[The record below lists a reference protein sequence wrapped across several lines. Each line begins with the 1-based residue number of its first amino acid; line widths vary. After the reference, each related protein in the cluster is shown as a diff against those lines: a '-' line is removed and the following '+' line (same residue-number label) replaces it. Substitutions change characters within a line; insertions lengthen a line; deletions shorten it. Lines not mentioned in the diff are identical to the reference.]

1 MLKHF
6 AAGLFALAA
15 LLAGIAPAAADK
27 RVALVIGNS
36 AYENVPRLTNP
47 SNDASDVAAK
57 LKALGFEVVEGID
70 LGKRDMEK
78 RIRAF
83 AEALSGADVGLFYY
97 AGHGLQVD
105 QRNFLAPIDAQL
117 KSESDLD
124 FEAVQ
129 LDLVLKNMV
138 RNAATSLVF
147 LDACRDNPLAA
158 NLAQVGRSLD
168 VGRGLARVEAAAS
181 MMIVYATEP
190 GKVALD
196 GTGRNSP
203 FTGALL
209 RHIDTEGASI
219 SDVMIA
225 VRNDVLSE
233 TSGKQRPFESAS
245 LTGQFFFKPK
255 PEETA
260 DKASSSSD
268 EIAVLRERLRGS
280 RQIRARC
287 SSRSRSSSR
296 LSRRSSPRKPRP
308 QSRQRRNRPPQTPA
322 RPAAWSALSRPRVA
336 SSQPRGAAPAP
347 TETSASTALSP
358 APSASPPEQD
368 TKVAATES
376 KDTEE
381 PAPEADKTSEAP
393 LPESATREQ
402 LAQDMLVELSKL
414 GCYFGR
420 INSDWNT
427 RSRLALDRFNR
438 HAKLDLPLD
447 EPQQASLDALKDWKG
462 THCPLEKAVPPR
474 IKQRPVVAP
483 KKQVPPRKAVRAAPP
498 QGAARASRAATRTA
512 SRRSW
517 QRRNTRATARLPL
530 VRLARTVAKSS
541 PSGRCSYS

>member
-6 AAGLFALAA
+6 AAGFLALAV
-15 LLAGIAPAAADK
+15 LLAGVAPAAAEK

-47 SNDASDVAAK
+47 SNDAADIAAK
-57 LKALGFEVVEGID
+57 LTALGFEVVEGID

-83 AEALSGADVGLFYY
+83 AEALNGADVGLFYY

-105 QRNFLAPIDAQL
+105 QRNFLAPVDAQL

-138 RNAATSLVF
+138 RNAATSIVF

-158 NLAQVGRSLD
+158 QLAQVGRSLD
-168 VGRGLARVEAAAS
+168 IGRGLARVEAAAS

-255 PEETA
+255 PETAA
-260 DKASSSSD
+260 DKSSSSSA
-268 EIAVLRERLRGS
+268 EIAALRQEIAKLQADQGALLKS
-280 RQIRARC
+280 QQEQ
-287 SSRSRSSSR
+287 
-296 LSRRSSPRKPRP
+296 LSALQKKLAEE
-308 QSRQRRNRPPQTPA
+308 TKTA
-322 RPAAWSALSRPRVA
+322 GPAATQSAAADPGTTSPLVGVEAAKGAVEPAKSA
-336 SSQPRGAAPAP
+336 GAAPP
-347 TETSASTALSP
+347 ETSASTEAP
-358 APSASPPEQD
+358 APSAAAPEQD
-368 TKVAATES
+368 TKLAAAEA
-376 KDTEE
+376 KDTEV
-381 PAPEADKTSEAP
+381 PAPETDKTTEAP

-402 LAQDMLVELSKL
+402 IAQDMLVELSKL

-462 THCPLEKAVPPR
+462 AHCPLEKAVPPR

-483 KKQVPPRKAVRAAPP
+483 KKQAPPRKAVRATPRKAPP
-498 QGAARASRAATRTA
+498 VQAARPPRPQPREDHGSDEIRELQRAFPHAA
-512 SRRSW
+512 W
-517 QRRNTRATARLPL
+517 
-530 VRLARTVAKSS
+530 
-541 PSGRCSYS
+541 PSQ

>member
-1 MLKHF
+1 MEASMLKHF
-6 AAGLFALAA
+6 AAGLFALAV
-15 LLAGIAPAAADK
+15 LLAGIAPAAAGK

-47 SNDASDVAAK
+47 SNDASDVASK

-83 AEALSGADVGLFYY
+83 AEALNGADVGLFYY

-105 QRNFLAPIDAQL
+105 QRNFLAPVDAQL

-158 NLAQVGRSLD
+158 KLAQVGRSLD
-168 VGRGLARVEAAAS
+168 VGRGLARIETPAS

-255 PEETA
+255 PEEIA
-260 DKASSSSD
+260 DKSSSSSA
-268 EIAVLRERLRGS
+268 EIAVLREQIAKLQADQGALLKSQQEQLALLQKKLAEETKTAEPAATPSAATDSGTTSRLVGVEP
-280 RQIRARC
+280 AKEAAAPPPTET
-287 SSRSRSSSR
+287 SSS
-296 LSRRSSPRKPRP
+296 
-308 QSRQRRNRPPQTPA
+308 T
-322 RPAAWSALSRPRVA
+322 
-336 SSQPRGAAPAP
+336 AAPAP
-347 TETSASTALSP
+347 SAAAT
-358 APSASPPEQD
+358 EQD
-368 TKVAATES
+368 TKIAATEA

-402 LAQDMLVELSKL
+402 LAQDMLVELAKL
-414 GCYFGR
+414 GCYFGK

-438 HAKLDLPLD
+438 HTKLDLPLD

-462 THCPLEKAVPPR
+462 AHCPLEKAVPPR
-474 IKQRPVVAP
+474 VKQRPVAAP
-483 KKQVPPRKAVRAAPP
+483 KKQAPPRKAVRAAPRKAP
-498 QGAARASRAATRTA
+498 PVQAARPRPQPREDHGSDEIRELQRAFPHAA
-512 SRRSW
+512 W
-517 QRRNTRATARLPL
+517 
-530 VRLARTVAKSS
+530 
-541 PSGRCSYS
+541 PSQ

>member
-6 AAGLFALAA
+6 AASLFALAA

-47 SNDASDVAAK
+47 SNDAADVAAK

-138 RNAATSLVF
+138 RNASTSIVF

-255 PEETA
+255 PN
-260 DKASSSSD
+260 DRGQGL
-268 EIAVLRERLRGS
+268 VRLRRDRRAPRAD
-280 RQIRARC
+280 RQASGRSGRAPQVAAGAT
-287 SSRSRSSSR
+287 
-296 LSRRSSPRKPRP
+296 RSSPEAARGGNKD
-308 QSRQRRNRPPQTPA
+308 RRA
-322 RPAAWSALSRPRVA
+322 
-336 SSQPRGAAPAP
+336 G
-347 TETSASTALSP
+347 SP
-358 APSASPPEQD
+358 AIG
-368 TKVAATES
+368 
-376 KDTEE
+376 
-381 PAPEADKTSEAP
+381 
-393 LPESATREQ
+393 RR
-402 LAQDMLVELSKL
+402 KL
-414 GCYFGR
+414 RHDQPCGR
-420 INSDWNT
+420 
-427 RSRLALDRFNR
+427 R
-438 HAKLDLPLD
+438 
-447 EPQQASLDALKDWKG
+447 
-462 THCPLEKAVPPR
+462 
-474 IKQRPVVAP
+474 
-483 KKQVPPRKAVRAAPP
+483 RAG
-498 QGAARASRAATRTA
+498 QEWR
-512 SRRSW
+512 
-517 QRRNTRATARLPL
+517 
-530 VRLARTVAKSS
+530 
-541 PSGRCSYS
+541 

>member
-6 AAGLFALAA
+6 ATGLFALAA
-15 LLAGIAPAAADK
+15 VLAGIAPAAAEK

-83 AEALSGADVGLFYY
+83 AEALNGADVGLFYY

-105 QRNFLAPIDAQL
+105 QRNFLAPVDAQL

-158 NLAQVGRSLD
+158 KLAQVGRSLD
-168 VGRGLARVEAAAS
+168 VGRGLARIETPAS

-255 PEETA
+255 PEEIA
-260 DKASSSSD
+260 DKSSSSSA
-268 EIAVLRERLRGS
+268 EIAVLREQIAKLQADQGALLKSQQEQLALLQKKLAEETKTAEPAATQSAATDSGTTSRLVGVEP
-280 RQIRARC
+280 AKEAAAPPPTET
-287 SSRSRSSSR
+287 SSS
-296 LSRRSSPRKPRP
+296 
-308 QSRQRRNRPPQTPA
+308 T
-322 RPAAWSALSRPRVA
+322 
-336 SSQPRGAAPAP
+336 AAPAP
-347 TETSASTALSP
+347 SAAAT
-358 APSASPPEQD
+358 EQD
-368 TKVAATES
+368 TKIAATEA

-381 PAPEADKTSEAP
+381 PAPEANKTSEAP

-402 LAQDMLVELSKL
+402 LAQDMLVELAKL
-414 GCYFGR
+414 GCYFGK

-438 HAKLDLPLD
+438 HAKLNLPLD

-462 THCPLEKAVPPR
+462 AHCPLEKAVPPR
-474 IKQRPVVAP
+474 VKQRPVIAP
-483 KKQVPPRKAVRAAPP
+483 KKQSPPRKAVRAAPRKAP
-498 QGAARASRAATRTA
+498 PVQAARPRPQPREDHGSDEIRELQRAFPHAA
-512 SRRSW
+512 W
-517 QRRNTRATARLPL
+517 
-530 VRLARTVAKSS
+530 
-541 PSGRCSYS
+541 PSQ

>member
-6 AAGLFALAA
+6 AASLFALAA

-47 SNDASDVAAK
+47 SNDAADVAAK

-138 RNAATSLVF
+138 RNASTSIVF

-219 SDVMIA
+219 GDVMIA

-255 PEETA
+255 PQATA

-268 EIAVLRERLRGS
+268 EIAVLREQIAKLQAGPGRAPQVAAGAARGS
-280 RQIRARC
+280 PEEARG
-287 SSRSRSSSR
+287 
-296 LSRRSSPRKPRP
+296 RRPRP
-308 QSRQRRNRPPQTPA
+308 QSRQPRNRPPQTPA
-322 RPAAWSALSRPRVA
+322 RPAVWSASSRPRVA
-336 SSQPRGAAPAP
+336 LSQPRAPPPPQPRLPHRLRHRRRRMPRRPRTTRRSPPPKARTPKSPRLKPTRPPRRRCPRAPRASSSRKTCSSSLRSSAAISA
-347 TETSASTALSP
+347 ASTAIGARARGSR
-358 APSASPPEQD
+358 STAS
-368 TKVAATES
+368 TATQS
-376 KDTEE
+376 STFRS
-381 PAPEADKTSEAP
+381 TS
-393 LPESATREQ
+393 R
-402 LAQDMLVELSKL
+402 
-414 GCYFGR
+414 
-420 INSDWNT
+420 
-427 RSRLALDRFNR
+427 NR
-438 HAKLDLPLD
+438 
-447 EPQQASLDALKDWKG
+447 QASM
-462 THCPLEKAVPPR
+462 P
-474 IKQRPVVAP
+474 
-483 KKQVPPRKAVRAAPP
+483 
-498 QGAARASRAATRTA
+498 
-512 SRRSW
+512 
-517 QRRNTRATARLPL
+517 
-530 VRLARTVAKSS
+530 
-541 PSGRCSYS
+541 

>member
-6 AAGLFALAA
+6 AASLFALAA
-15 LLAGIAPAAADK
+15 LLAGIAPAAAEK

-168 VGRGLARVEAAAS
+168 VGRGLARVESPAS

-219 SDVMIA
+219 GDVMIA

-255 PEETA
+255 PEQTA

-268 EIAVLRERLRGS
+268 EIAVLRE
-280 RQIRARC
+280 QIAKLQADQGALLK
-287 SSRSRSSSR
+287 SQQEQ
-296 LSRRSSPRKPRP
+296 LSALQKKLAEETKTAEPAAP
-308 QSRQRRNRPPQTPA
+308 QS
-322 RPAAWSALSRPRVA
+322 AAAELRHD
-336 SSQPRGAAPAP
+336 QPRG
-347 TETSASTALSP
+347 
-358 APSASPPEQD
+358 
-368 TKVAATES
+368 
-376 KDTEE
+376 
-381 PAPEADKTSEAP
+381 
-393 LPESATREQ
+393 
-402 LAQDMLVELSKL
+402 
-414 GCYFGR
+414 
-420 INSDWNT
+420 
-427 RSRLALDRFNR
+427 
-438 HAKLDLPLD
+438 
-447 EPQQASLDALKDWKG
+447 
-462 THCPLEKAVPPR
+462 
-474 IKQRPVVAP
+474 
-483 KKQVPPRKAVRAAPP
+483 
-498 QGAARASRAATRTA
+498 
-512 SRRSW
+512 RR
-517 QRRNTRATARLPL
+517 
-530 VRLARTVAKSS
+530 
-541 PSGRCSYS
+541 

>member
-6 AAGLFALAA
+6 AASLFALAA
-15 LLAGIAPAAADK
+15 LLAGIVPAAADK

-47 SNDASDVAAK
+47 SNDAADVAAK

-138 RNAATSLVF
+138 RNASTSIVF

-255 PEETA
+255 PQATA
-260 DKASSSSD
+260 DEASSSSD
-268 EIAVLRERLRGS
+268 EIAVLREQIAKLQEDQGALLKSQQEQLAVLQKRLE
-280 RQIRARC
+280 AETKTAE
-287 SSRSRSSSR
+287 
-296 LSRRSSPRKPRP
+296 PAPP
-308 QSRQRRNRPPQTPA
+308 QSAAADSGTTSRVVGVEPA
-322 RPAAWSALSRPRVA
+322 KSGVEPAK
-336 SSQPRGAAPAP
+336 GAAPAP
-347 TETSASTALSP
+347 TETSASTPPSP
-358 APSASPPEQD
+358 APDASPPED
-368 TKVAATES
+368 GTKVAATES

-381 PAPEADKTSEAP
+381 PAAETEKTSEAP

-402 LAQDMLVELSKL
+402 LAQDMLVELAKL
-414 GCYFGR
+414 GCYFGS
-420 INSDWNT
+420 INGNWGT

-438 HAKLDLPLD
+438 HAKFDLPLD

-462 THCPLEKAVPPR
+462 SHCPIEKAVPPR
-474 IKQRPVVAP
+474 VKQRPVAAP
-483 KKQVPPRKAVRAAPP
+483 KKQAPPRKAVRAAPRKAPPVQAVRPRAQPREDHGSDEIRELQRAFPSAAWP
-498 QGAARASRAATRTA
+498 Q
-512 SRRSW
+512 
-517 QRRNTRATARLPL
+517 
-530 VRLARTVAKSS
+530 
-541 PSGRCSYS
+541 

>member
-168 VGRGLARVEAAAS
+168 VGRGLARVETAAS

-219 SDVMIA
+219 GDVMIA

-255 PEETA
+255 PKETA

-268 EIAVLRERLRGS
+268 EIAVLRQEIARLQADQGALLKS
-280 RQIRARC
+280 QQEQLSALQKKLAEETKTAEPAAPAIG
-287 SSRSRSSSR
+287 RS
-296 LSRRSSPRKPRP
+296 
-308 QSRQRRNRPPQTPA
+308 QTPA

-336 SSQPRGAAPAP
+336 SSRPRVASSRPRCRPAP
-347 TETSASTALSP
+347 TETSASTRRRQRR
-358 APSASPPEQD
+358 SASPPEED

-414 GCYFGR
+414 GCYFGS
-420 INSDWNT
+420 INGNWNT

-438 HAKLDLPLD
+438 HARLDLPLD

-462 THCPLEKAVPPR
+462 THCPIEKAVPPR
-474 IKQRPVVAP
+474 IKQRPVVVAP
-483 KKQVPPRKAVRAAPP
+483 KKQAPPRKAVRAAPRKAP
-498 QGAARASRAATRTA
+498 PVQAVRPRAQPREDHGSDEIRELQRAF
-512 SRRSW
+512 
-517 QRRNTRATARLPL
+517 P
-530 VRLARTVAKSS
+530 SS
-541 PSGRCSYS
+541 AWPGQ

>member
-6 AAGLFALAA
+6 AAGLFALAG
-15 LLAGIAPAAADK
+15 LLAGIAPAAAEK

-47 SNDASDVAAK
+47 SNDATDVAAK

-83 AEALSGADVGLFYY
+83 AEALNGADVGLFYY

-105 QRNFLAPIDAQL
+105 QRNFLAPVDAQL

-158 NLAQVGRSLD
+158 KLAQVGRSLD
-168 VGRGLARVEAAAS
+168 VGRGLARIETPAS

-196 GTGRNSP
+196 GAGRNSP

-255 PEETA
+255 PEQTA
-260 DKASSSSD
+260 DESSSSSA
-268 EIAVLRERLRGS
+268 EIAVLRE
-280 RQIRARC
+280 QIAKLQVDQGALLK
-287 SSRSRSSSR
+287 SQQEQ
-296 LSRRSSPRKPRP
+296 LALLQKKLAEETKTPEPAAP
-308 QSRQRRNRPPQTPA
+308 QS
-322 RPAAWSALSRPRVA
+322 AAADSGTS
-336 SSQPRGAAPAP
+336 PAP
-347 TETSASTALSP
+347 TETSASTPPSP
-358 APSASPPEQD
+358 APVASPPQD
-368 TKVAATES
+368 TKLAATEA

-381 PAPEADKTSEAP
+381 PTPEAGKTSEAP
-393 LPESATREQ
+393 LPESAAREQ
-402 LAQDMLVELSKL
+402 LAQDMLVELAKL

-438 HAKLDLPLD
+438 HANLDLPLD

-462 THCPLEKAVPPR
+462 AHCPLEKAVPPR

-483 KKQVPPRKAVRAAPP
+483 KKQVPPRKAVRAAPRKAP
-498 QGAARASRAATRTA
+498 PVQAARPPRPQAREDHGSDEIRELQRAF
-512 SRRSW
+512 
-517 QRRNTRATARLPL
+517 P
-530 VRLARTVAKSS
+530 SS
-541 PSGRCSYS
+541 AWPSQ